1 MRCYN
6 NRLWGLN
13 QPCCVHSFSLFP
25 VAALTLSRLRS
36 TAGTRLTC
44 PVTVS
49 LDRYT
54 PRTTASTRT
63 PRRQNSSTR
72 ARGIRTRSQ
81 PGSEPPPPLLCWSGL
96 YLRPDLDMTE
106 RAEPLRA
113 VLTATCHNRLC
124 RTAEER
130 ESHRKW
136 RLLRSRAEGD
146 IRHSTLHSC
155 CTAAAHH

>member
-1 MRCYN
+1 MTVC
-6 NRLWGLN
+6 GDKN
-13 QPCCVHSFSLFP
+13 QSCCVHSFSLFP
-25 VAALTLSRLRS
+25 VAALTLSLLRS

-96 YLRPDLDMTE
+96 NLRPDLDMTE
-106 RAEPLRA
+106 RAEPLLA

-124 RTAEER
+124 RTAQER

-136 RLLRSRAEGD
+136 RLLRSKAEGD
-146 IRHSTLHSC
+146 IRHSTLPSC
-155 CTAAAHH
+155 STAAAHH